1 MKELLKVEG
10 LRIYAGDRPI
20 ALVESLD
27 VGAGEVVLVAGPSG
41 SGKTSFLRC
50 IAEVNDLFGI
60 TCSGSMALGIDRD
73 ELSYIP
79 QEPWFGIASPYP
91 ILELRSFSNADD
103 YSIHRY
109 AKLFNVEHILE
120 SNSMDLSAGEIQRIL
135 FIESVLSRSKLVLV
149 DEVTAYLDEESRKQ
163 LVNVIEEMR
172 SEFGVSFIVV
182 DHDVELWSRHIDKV
196 LYLEPTDSSRIYYS
210 VDETPLMM
218 GMDRLR
224 AEVKELSRELAE
236 KVGGEPILKLY
247 NVWFRYPDS
256 RDFVI
261 KSVNLDVRRSEIVA
275 IRGPSGKGKSTLLK
289 LIANIYRPRKGVVL
303 RYAKDIQYI
312 PENPLLYL
320 SEPTPRDELRKNTD
334 LAAKS
339 NLIHVLDTP
348 ITKLSSGE
356 RRRLAVASALARGSD
371 LILLDEPSV
380 GLDAENLISILKLL
394 IEAVSRGVS
403 IVAATHSRLLSSVT
417 RSVVQL

>member
-10 LRIYAGDRPI
+10 LRIYAGGRPVT
-20 ALVESLD
+20 LVESLD
-27 VGAGEVVLVAGPSG
+27 VGEGEVVLVTGPSG

-50 IAEVNDLFGI
+50 IAEVNDIFGI
-60 TCSGSMALGIDRD
+60 TCSGYMALGIDRD

-79 QEPWFGIASPYP
+79 QEPWFGMASPYP
-91 ILELRSFSNADD
+91 ILEVRSFSNADD
-103 YSIHRY
+103 YSVRRY

-172 SEFGVSFIVV
+172 SEFGVAFIVV

-196 LYLEPTDSSRIYYS
+196 LYLEPTSSSRIYYN
-210 VDETPLMM
+210 VDETPLMAS
-218 GMDRLR
+218 MDRLR
-224 AEVKELSRELAE
+224 AEVEELSRELAE
-236 KVGGEPILKLY
+236 KVGEEPILKLY

-256 RDFVI
+256 TDFVI
-261 KSVNLDVRRSEIVA
+261 KGVNIDVKRSEMMV

-289 LIANIYRPRKGVVL
+289 IMADIYRPKKGVVL

-320 SEPTPRDELRKNTD
+320 SEPTPRDELMKNTD
-334 LAAKS
+334 LAVKS
-339 NLIHVLDTP
+339 NLIRVLDTP
-348 ITKLSSGE
+348 IMRLSSGE
-356 RRRLAVASALARGSD
+356 KRRLAVASALARGSD

-380 GLDAENLISILKLL
+380 GLDAENFISIFKLL

-403 IVAATHSRLLSSVT
+403 IVTATHSRLLSSVT

>member
-10 LRIYAGDRPI
+10 LRIYAGGRPI
-20 ALVESLD
+20 TLVESLD
-27 VGAGEVVLVAGPSG
+27 IGEGEVVLVAGPSG

-50 IAEVNDLFGI
+50 IAEVNYLFDT
-60 TCSGSMALGIDRD
+60 TCSGSIALGIDRD

-91 ILELRSFSNADD
+91 ILEVRSFSNADD

-109 AKLFNVEHILE
+109 ARLFNVEHVLE

-163 LVNVIEEMR
+163 LVSVIEEMR

-196 LYLEPTDSSRIYYS
+196 LYLDPTGSSRIYYS
-210 VDETPLMM
+210 VDETPLMV

-224 AEVKELSRELAE
+224 AVVGELSRELVE
-236 KVGGEPILKLY
+236 KVGGEPILKLC

-256 RDFVI
+256 RGFVI
-261 KSVNLDVRRSEIVA
+261 RGVNLDVRRSEVVA
-275 IRGPSGKGKSTLLK
+275 IRGPSGRGKSTLLK
-289 LIANIYRPRKGVVL
+289 LIANIYRPKKGAVL

-312 PENPLLYL
+312 PDNPLLYL
-320 SEPTPRDELRKNTD
+320 SEPTPRDELRENTD
-334 LAAKS
+334 LAVKS
-339 NLIHVLDTP
+339 NLIQVLDTP
-348 ITKLSSGE
+348 ITRLSSGE
-356 RRRLAVASALARGSD
+356 RRRLAIASALIRGSD

-403 IVAATHSRLLSSVT
+403 IVTATHSRLLSSVT